1 MENVKNIAVE
11 LRKCQREK
19 YHHLLQRVGSLEES
33 GENAFFYR
41 GNVGFLLRVE
51 TLSAIISGHKIL
63 PDRIISA
70 DFKGTQAKL
79 KRQRPLLFHHALRSP
94 VAVDFSCGNSYFREE
109 LQRKRLKFQRCAHNI
124 GTL

>member
-79 KRQRPLLFHHALRSP
+79 KRRARCFSTMRCVLQWLLTFPAEIRILEKNCKES
-94 VAVDFSCGNSYFREE
+94 A
-109 LQRKRLKFQRCAHNI
+109 
-124 GTL
+124 